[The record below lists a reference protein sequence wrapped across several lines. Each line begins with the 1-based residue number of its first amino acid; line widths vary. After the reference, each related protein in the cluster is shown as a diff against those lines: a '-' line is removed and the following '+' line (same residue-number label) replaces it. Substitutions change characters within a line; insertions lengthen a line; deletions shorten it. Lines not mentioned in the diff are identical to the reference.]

1 MSNDLAKLAAK
12 WRRDP
17 VAFVSEVLRNPET
30 GKPFELYPA
39 EMRFLRE
46 GLTLTAGGRL
56 PFPELLYSA
65 GKKSG
70 KSAFAA
76 MATLYVVVCLGG
88 PYAEAYCVA
97 NDFEQAQGRV
107 FQAIARIIEASPML
121 RSSAKITA
129 NRIEFLSTGA
139 TITAIASDY
148 AGAAGSN
155 PTITVFDELW
165 GYVSERAR
173 RLWDEMVPVP
183 TRKVSVRMTTTY
195 AGYEGESELLEDLYK
210 RGLQGEEIAPALY
223 RRSGL
228 LMFWSHV
235 PVAPWQTQ
243 QWLDEMRETQ
253 RPNAYLRMIENRWV
267 TTESNFVDMDWWDQ
281 CVDQSLRPV
290 VTDRYLTVWGG
301 VDASVKRDST
311 AIVLCAWDEE
321 NKRCRLVYYRI
332 FQPSAKDPLDF
343 EATIERTLLE
353 LHQRF
358 ELKEILY
365 DPYQLVAVAQRLTA
379 AGLPMVEFPQS
390 VPNLTEASTNLYEL
404 IKGRGL
410 AVYPDADMRLSV
422 SRAVA
427 LETSRGWR
435 IAKEKV
441 SHKIDVV
448 VALAQAALGATRDQQ
463 SEPGML
469 TWIRGEVLRQQD
481 PAHHP
486 EEPNEMMDV
495 YMQTRKEIQEA
506 KDAARGVRHIETV
519 SSGSTPAGSV
529 APSMAALAFDIL
541 RRR

>member
-1 MSNDLAKLAAK
+1 MSNDVAKLAAK

-17 VAFVSEVLRNPET
+17 VAFITEVLIDPET
-30 GKPFELYPA
+30 GAPFILYPA
-39 EMRFLRE
+39 QVRFLRE
-46 GLTLTAGGRL
+46 ALTPGANGRL
-56 PFPELLYSA
+56 PFPEVVFSA
-65 GKKSG
+65 PKKSG
-70 KSAFAA
+70 KTATAAF
-76 MATLYVVVCLGG
+76 ATLYVIICLGG
-88 PYAEAYCVA
+88 AYAEAYCVA
-97 NDFEQAQGRV
+97 NDFDQAQGRV

-129 NRIEFLSTGA
+129 NRIEFTSTGA

-165 GYVSERAR
+165 GYVSERSR

-183 TRKVSVRMTTTY
+183 TRRVSIRLTTTY
-195 AGYEGESELLEDLYK
+195 AGFEGESELLEDLYK

-243 QWLDEMRETQ
+243 TWQAEMREAQ
-253 RPNAYLRMIENRWV
+253 RPNAYLRMIENRFV
-267 TTESNFVDMDWWDQ
+267 TSESTFVDIDWWDQ

-290 VTDRYLTVWGG
+290 VMDRYLTVWGG
-301 VDASVKRDST
+301 IDASVKRDST
-311 AIVLCAWDEE
+311 AIVLCTWDEE
-321 NKRCRLVYYRI
+321 SKRARLVYHRI

-358 ELKEILY
+358 ELKEIRY

-410 AVYPDADMRLSV
+410 AVYPDVDMRLSV

-463 SEPGML
+463 TEPPML
-469 TWIRGEVLRQQD
+469 TFYREQVLRQND

-486 EEPNEMMDV
+486 EDHEMMDT
-495 YMQTRKEIQEA
+495 YNSEMKRILDL

-519 SSGSTPAGSV
+519 SSGSVPQHTGAPA
-529 APSMAALAFDIL
+529 MAHLAFRSL
-541 RRR
+541 FGR